1 MRFGFHISIGG
12 GFHRVAERA
21 KRLGCQTIQIFSHN
35 PRQWKSSSFNED
47 EVKTFKGDIAKEEI
61 HPVFVHMP
69 YLPNLASPEE
79 NLYSKSVE
87 SLCQDLIRTGI
98 LAIPYL
104 VIHLGSKGSSDEG
117 EALARISR
125 AINEVF
131 VRVRNRVIILLE
143 NTAGQGTEVGYTFSQ
158 IKAISDQVEDKNRIG
173 VCLDTAH
180 AFEAGYDLSRA
191 KGLEETIED
200 FDRLIG
206 LEKLYLI
213 HLNDSKTPLGSC
225 VDRHWHIGE
234 GHIGMEGFRRIVN
247 HCQLSHLPAI
257 METPRQDDGDDFKNM
272 SVVKRLIGT
281 RNVNR
286 T

>member
-1 MRFGFHISIGG
+1 M
-12 GFHRVAERA
+12 AERA
-21 KRLGCQTIQIFSHN
+21 KGLGCQTIQIFSHN
-35 PRQWKSSSFNED
+35 PRQWKSSSFTED
-47 EVKTFKGDIAKEEI
+47 EVKIFKRDIVKEEI

-79 NLYSKSVE
+79 SLYSKSVE
-87 SLCQDLIRTGI
+87 SLYQDLIRTEI

-117 EALARISR
+117 EALARISQ

-131 VRVRNRVIILLE
+131 VRVRNRVIVLLE
-143 NTAGQGTEVGYTFSQ
+143 NTAGQGTGVGYAFSQ

-200 FDRLIG
+200 FDRSIG

-213 HLNDSKTPLGSC
+213 HLNDSKTPLGSR

-234 GHIGMEGFRRIVN
+234 GYIGLEGFRGIVN
-247 HCQLSHLPAI
+247 HRQLSHLPAI
-257 METPRQDDGDDFKNM
+257 METPRQDDRDDFRNM
-272 SVVKRLIGT
+272 SVIKGLIGT

-286 T
+286 I

>member
-21 KRLGCQTIQIFSHN
+21 RRLGCQTIQIFSHN
-35 PRQWKSSSFNED
+35 PRQWKSSPFTED
-47 EVKTFKGDIAKEEI
+47 EVKMFKRDIEKEEI

-79 NLYSKSVE
+79 SLYSKSVE
-87 SLCQDLIRTGI
+87 SLCQDSIRTGI

-104 VIHLGSKGSSDEG
+104 VIHLGSRGNSDEG
-117 EALARISR
+117 KALARISR

-200 FDRLIG
+200 FDRSIG

-213 HLNDSKTPLGSC
+213 HLNDSKTPFGSR

-234 GHIGMEGFRRIVN
+234 GHIGLEGFRRIVN
-247 HCQLSHLPAI
+247 HRQLLHLSAI
-257 METPRQDDGDDFKNM
+257 METPRQDDGDDFRNM
-272 SVVKRLIGT
+272 SVIKGLIE
-281 RNVNR
+281 
-286 T
+286 

>member
-1 MRFGFHISIGG
+1 MRFGFHISIAG

-21 KRLGCQTIQIFSHN
+21 RRLGCQTIQIFSHN
-35 PRQWKSSSFNED
+35 PRQWKSSSFIED
-47 EVKTFKGDIAKEEI
+47 EVKMFKEDIAKEEI

-69 YLPNLASPEE
+69 YLPNLVSPEE
-79 NLYSKSVE
+79 SLYSKSVE
-87 SLCQDLIRTGI
+87 SLYDNLIRTEI

-117 EALARISR
+117 EALARISQ

-143 NTAGQGTEVGYTFSQ
+143 NAAGQGTEVGYTFSQ

-191 KGLEETIED
+191 KGFEETIDD

-206 LEKLYLI
+206 LEKLCLI
-213 HLNDSKTPLGSC
+213 HLNDSKTPLGSR

-234 GHIGMEGFRRIVN
+234 GHIGLEGFRRIVN

-257 METPRQDDGDDFKNM
+257 METPRQDDRDDFKNM
-272 SVVKRLIGT
+272 SVIRGLIEQET
-281 RNVNR
+281 
-286 T
+286 

>member
-21 KRLGCQTIQIFSHN
+21 RRLGCQTIQIFSHN
-35 PRQWKSSSFNED
+35 PRQWKSSSLSED
-47 EVKTFKGDIAKEEI
+47 EVKMFKEDIAREEI
-61 HPVFVHMP
+61 YPVFVHMP

-79 NLYSKSVE
+79 SLYSKSVE
-87 SLCQDLIRTGI
+87 SLYKDLIRTGI

-104 VIHLGSKGSSDEG
+104 VIHLGSKGNSEEG
-117 EALARISR
+117 EALARISQ
-125 AINEVF
+125 AISETF
-131 VRVRNRVIILLE
+131 IRVRNKVIILLE

-158 IKAISDQVEDKNRIG
+158 IKAISDQVEDRNRIG

-191 KGLEETIED
+191 KGLEEAIED
-200 FDRLIG
+200 FDRSIG

-213 HLNDSKTPLGSC
+213 HLNDSKTPLGSR

-234 GHIGMEGFRRIVN
+234 GYIGLEGFRRIVN
-247 HCQLSHLPAI
+247 HRQLSHLSAI
-257 METPRQDDGDDFKNM
+257 METPRQDDRDDLKNM
-272 SVVKRLIGT
+272 SVIRGLIEQET
-281 RNVNR
+281 
-286 T
+286 

>member
-21 KRLGCQTIQIFSHN
+21 RRLGCQTIQIFSHN
-35 PRQWKSSSFNED
+35 PRQWKSNLFTED
-47 EVKTFKGDIAKEEI
+47 EVKMFKRDIEKEEI
-61 HPVFVHMP
+61 RPIFVHMP

-87 SLCQDLIRTGI
+87 SLCQDLIRTEI

-158 IKAISDQVEDKNRIG
+158 IKAISGQIEDKNRIG

-200 FDRLIG
+200 FDRSIG

-213 HLNDSKTPLGSC
+213 HLNDSKTPLGSH

-234 GHIGMEGFRRIVN
+234 GYIGQKSHCWSGHWQRCSSYRFWKNLPGGKDRPYNFHFLQSWLVFR
-247 HCQLSHLPAI
+247 
-257 METPRQDDGDDFKNM
+257 EY
-272 SVVKRLIGT
+272 
-281 RNVNR
+281 
-286 T
+286 

>member
-1 MRFGFHISIGG
+1 M
-12 GFHRVAERA
+12 AERA
-21 KRLGCQTIQIFSHN
+21 RRLGCQTIQIFSHN
-35 PRQWKSSSFNED
+35 PRQWKSSSFTED
-47 EVKTFKGDIAKEEI
+47 EVKMFKEDIEKEEI

-87 SLCQDLIRTGI
+87 SLCQDLMRTGI

-104 VIHLGSKGSSDEG
+104 VIHLGSRGNSDEG

-131 VRVRNRVIILLE
+131 VRVRNGVIVLLE

-180 AFEAGYDLSRA
+180 AFEAGYDLSRE
-191 KGLEETIED
+191 KGLEGTIED
-200 FDRLIG
+200 FDRSIG

-213 HLNDSKTPLGSC
+213 HLNDSKTPLGSR
-225 VDRHWHIGE
+225 VDRHWHIGD
-234 GHIGMEGFRRIVN
+234 GHIGLEGFRRIVN
-247 HCQLSHLPAI
+247 HRQLSHLPAV
-257 METPRQDDGDDFKNM
+257 METPRQDDGDDSKNM
-272 SVVKRLIGT
+272 SIIKGLIGT
-281 RNVNR
+281 RKVNR
-286 T
+286 I

>member
-12 GFHRVAERA
+12 GLHRVAERA
-21 KRLGCQTIQIFSHN
+21 KGLGCQTIQIFSHN
-35 PRQWKSSSFNED
+35 PRQWKSSSFTED
-47 EVKTFKGDIAKEEI
+47 EVKIFKRDIVKEEI
-61 HPVFVHMP
+61 YPVFVHMP

-87 SLCQDLIRTGI
+87 SLYKDLIRTGI

-131 VRVRNRVIILLE
+131 IRVGNRVIILLE
-143 NTAGQGTEVGYTFSQ
+143 NAAGQGTEVGCTFSQ

-200 FDRLIG
+200 FDRSIG
-206 LEKLYLI
+206 LEKLYFI
-213 HLNDSKTPLGSC
+213 HLNDSKTPLGSR

-234 GHIGMEGFRRIVN
+234 GYIGLEGFRRIVN
-247 HCQLSHLPAI
+247 HRQLSHLPAI
-257 METPRQDDGDDFKNM
+257 METPRKDDRDDFRNM
-272 SVVKRLIGT
+272 SVVKGLIE
-281 RNVNR
+281 
-286 T
+286 

>member
-1 MRFGFHISIGG
+1 MAG
-12 GFHRVAERA
+12 RA
-21 KRLGCQTIQIFSHN
+21 KGLGCQAIQIFSHN
-35 PRQWKSSSFNED
+35 PRQWKSSSFTED
-47 EVKTFKGDIAKEEI
+47 EVKMFKEDIVKEEI

-79 NLYSKSVE
+79 SLYSKSVE

-117 EALARISR
+117 EALVRISQ

-131 VRVRNRVIILLE
+131 VRVGNRVIVLLE

-191 KGLEETIED
+191 KGLEEAVED

-213 HLNDSKTPLGSC
+213 HLNDSKTPLGSR

-234 GHIGMEGFRRIVN
+234 GRIGLEGFRRIVN
-247 HCQLSHLPAI
+247 HRQLSHLPAI
-257 METPRQDDGDDFKNM
+257 METPRQDDGDDLRNM
-272 SVVKRLIGT
+272 SVVRGLIGT

-286 T
+286 I

>member
-21 KRLGCQTIQIFSHN
+21 RRLGCQTIQIFSHN
-35 PRQWKSSSFNED
+35 PRQWKSSPFTED
-47 EVKTFKGDIAKEEI
+47 EVKMFKRDIEKEEI

-79 NLYSKSVE
+79 SLYSKSVE
-87 SLCQDLIRTGI
+87 SLCQDSIRTGI

-104 VIHLGSKGSSDEG
+104 VIHLGSKGNSDEG
-117 EALARISR
+117 KALARISQ

-200 FDRLIG
+200 FDRSIG
-206 LEKLYLI
+206 LEKLCLI
-213 HLNDSKTPLGSC
+213 HLNDSKTPFGSR

-234 GHIGMEGFRRIVN
+234 GHIGLEGFRRIVN
-247 HCQLSHLPAI
+247 HRQLLHLSAI
-257 METPRQDDGDDFKNM
+257 METPRQDDGDDFRNM
-272 SVVKRLIGT
+272 SVIKGLIE
-281 RNVNR
+281 
-286 T
+286 